1 MQVICPAI
9 LANTQE
15 RYHEQIKKV
24 AHFAH
29 RIQIDLTDGQFA
41 KSRTIS
47 PGDAWWP
54 VGVKADI
61 HLMYQKPHK
70 AIDTILRHKPN
81 MIILHA
87 ESDGDFMSLS
97 KRLRSLGVK
106 AGVALLAN
114 TSVNMIIPALDTI
127 DHVLIF
133 SGNLGE
139 YGGHANFELL
149 KKVDFLK
156 QHKPNIEIGW
166 DGGITDQNISRL
178 SSGGVDVFDVG
189 SFIQNANDPHR
200 AYQSLERIAEETGTT

>member
-87 ESDGDFMSLS
+87 ESDGDFISLS